1 MSEMKNAVGAGT
13 GRSGDDLCAGN
24 SVREFKIWADV
35 LNYGKKI
42 LKNAGI
48 VEADLD
54 AWYLFEQSFGI
65 SRAQYFLCAR
75 ENIVGST
82 AQKMTAQEQTGNS
95 LESKN
100 ALDCVELWL
109 KEKLSA
115 YENALKKRVARI
127 PLQQIIGQQEF
138 MGLSFFVNEHVLIPR
153 QDTETLVELVL
164 QEQKDKDI
172 SILDMC
178 TGSGCIAVSLKKL
191 GGYAHVEGADIS
203 EESLKV
209 AKRNSEEIL
218 ENNDVNN
225 DAVSSRTEQIQNCTN
240 LTNNQNKQNNSAKR
254 KISEASKLSQAGVTF
269 RHSDMFSN
277 FPETEQFDVI
287 VSNPPYIPSAVIEEL
302 EPEVRDHEPR
312 GALDGTADGLYFY
325 RILAEECAKH
335 LTPGGHVYFET
346 GYDQGAAVKEL
357 LDIHGFKD
365 TRVIQDLAGKDRVVC
380 GAWQTA
386 GRMRRFY
393 RCLTVWMTCYGITKS

>member
-115 YENALKKRVARI
+115 YENALKKRAARI

-302 EPEVRDHEPR
+302 EPEVRDHDPR

-335 LTPGGHVYFET
+335 LTPGGHVYFEI
-346 GYDQGAAVKEL
+346 GYDQGMAVKEL
-357 LDIHGFKD
+357 LDNHGFKD

-386 GRMRRFY
+386 G
-393 RCLTVWMTCYGITKS
+393 V

>member
-13 GRSGDDLCAGN
+13 GRSGDDLCVGN
-24 SVREFKIWADV
+24 SVHEFKIWADV

-115 YENALKKRVARI
+115 YENALKKRADRI

-240 LTNNQNKQNNSAKR
+240 LTNNQNKQDNSEER
-254 KISEASKLSQAGVTF
+254 MVSEASKLSQAGVTF

-312 GALDGTADGLYFY
+312 GALDGTADGLYFS

-386 GRMRRFY
+386 G
-393 RCLTVWMTCYGITKS
+393 V

>member
-1 MSEMKNAVGAGT
+1 MSEMKSAVGAGT
-13 GRSGDDLCAGN
+13 DRSGDDLCVEN

-48 VEADLD
+48 AEADLD
-54 AWYLFEQSFGI
+54 AWYLFEQIFGI

-75 ENIVGST
+75 ENIAGST
-82 AQKMTAQEQTGNS
+82 AQKMAAQEQTGNS

-115 YENALKKRVARI
+115 YENTLKKRASRI
-127 PLQQIIGQQEF
+127 PLQQILGQQEF
-138 MGLSFFVNEHVLIPR
+138 MGLTFFVNEHVLIPR

-164 QEQKDKDI
+164 NEQKDKNV

-191 GGYAHVEGADIS
+191 GGYACVEGADIS
-203 EESLKV
+203 EEALKV

-218 ENNDVNN
+218 ENS

-240 LTNNQNKQNNSAKR
+240 LTNNQNKQNNSAER

-335 LTPGGHVYFET
+335 LTPGGHVYFEI

-365 TRVIQDLAGKDRVVC
+365 TRVIQDLTGKDRVVC

-386 GRMRRFY
+386 G
-393 RCLTVWMTCYGITKS
+393 V

>member
-115 YENALKKRVARI
+115 YEHALKKRAARI

-203 EESLKV
+203 EEALKV

-225 DAVSSRTEQIQNCTN
+225 DAVNSRTEQIQNCTN
-240 LTNNQNKQNNSAKR
+240 LTNNQNKQDNSEER
-254 KISEASKLSQAGVTF
+254 MVSEASKLSQAGVTF

-335 LTPGGHVYFET
+335 LTPGGHVYFEI
-346 GYDQGAAVKEL
+346 GYDQGMAVKEL
-357 LDIHGFKD
+357 LDNHGFKD

-386 GRMRRFY
+386 G
-393 RCLTVWMTCYGITKS
+393 V

>member
-13 GRSGDDLCAGN
+13 GRSGDDLCVEN

-54 AWYLFEQSFGI
+54 AWYLFEQIFGI

-75 ENIVGST
+75 ENIAGST
-82 AQKMTAQEQTGNS
+82 AQKMAAQEQTGNS

-115 YENALKKRVARI
+115 YENTLEKRASRI
-127 PLQQIIGQQEF
+127 PLQQILGQQEF
-138 MGLSFFVNEHVLIPR
+138 MGLTFFVNEHVLIPR

-164 QEQKDKDI
+164 NEQKDKNV

-191 GGYAHVEGADIS
+191 GGYASVEGADIS
-203 EESLKV
+203 EEALKV

-218 ENNDVNN
+218 ENSDVNN
-225 DAVSSRTEQIQNCTN
+225 DAVSSRAEQIQNCTN
-240 LTNNQNKQNNSAKR
+240 LTNNQNKQDNSEDR
-254 KISEASKLSQAGVTF
+254 MVSEVRTVPQTGVIF
-269 RHSDMFSN
+269 RRSDMFSA
-277 FPETEQFDVI
+277 FPETERFNVI

-335 LTPGGHVYFET
+335 LTPGGHVYFEI
-346 GYDQGAAVKEL
+346 GYDQGMAVKEL
-357 LDIHGFKD
+357 LDNHGFKD
-365 TRVIQDLAGKDRVVC
+365 TRVIQDLTGKDRVVC
-380 GAWQTA
+380 GTWQTT
-386 GRMRRFY
+386 G
-393 RCLTVWMTCYGITKS
+393 V

>member
-115 YENALKKRVARI
+115 YENALKKRAARI

-335 LTPGGHVYFET
+335 LTPGGHVYFEI
-346 GYDQGAAVKEL
+346 GYDQGMAVKEL
-357 LDIHGFKD
+357 LDNHGFKD

-386 GRMRRFY
+386 G
-393 RCLTVWMTCYGITKS
+393 V

>member
-24 SVREFKIWADV
+24 SVCEFKIWADV

-82 AQKMTAQEQTGNS
+82 AQKIAVQEQHGDL
-95 LESKN
+95 LESGN
-100 ALDCVELWL
+100 ALECAELWL

-115 YENALKKRVARI
+115 YENALKKRAARI

-138 MGLSFFVNEHVLIPR
+138 MGLSFFVNENVLIPR

-191 GGYAHVEGADIS
+191 GGYVHVEGADIS
-203 EESLKV
+203 EEALKV

-225 DAVSSRTEQIQNCTN
+225 DAVNSRTEQIQNCTN
-240 LTNNQNKQNNSAKR
+240 LTNNQNKQDNSEER
-254 KISEASKLSQAGVTF
+254 MVSEVRTVPQTGVTF
-269 RHSDMFSN
+269 RRSDMFSA
-277 FPETEQFDVI
+277 FPETEQFNVI

-335 LTPGGHVYFET
+335 LTPGGHVYFEI

-365 TRVIQDLAGKDRVVC
+365 TRVIQDLTGKDRVVC
-380 GAWQTA
+380 GTWQTA
-386 GRMRRFY
+386 G
-393 RCLTVWMTCYGITKS
+393 V

>member
-24 SVREFKIWADV
+24 SVREFRIWADV

-82 AQKMTAQEQTGNS
+82 AQKIAVQEQHGDL
-95 LESKN
+95 LESGN
-100 ALDCVELWL
+100 ALECAELWL

-115 YENALKKRVARI
+115 YEHALKKRAARI

-203 EESLKV
+203 EEALKV

-225 DAVSSRTEQIQNCTN
+225 DAVNSRTEQIQNCTN
-240 LTNNQNKQNNSAKR
+240 LTNNQNKQDNSEER
-254 KISEASKLSQAGVTF
+254 MVSEVRRVSQTGVTF
-269 RHSDMFSN
+269 RHSDMFSS
-277 FPETEQFDVI
+277 FRETEQFNVI

-335 LTPGGHVYFET
+335 LTPGGHVYFEI
-346 GYDQGAAVKEL
+346 GYDQGMAVKEL
-357 LDIHGFKD
+357 LDNHGFKD

-386 GRMRRFY
+386 G
-393 RCLTVWMTCYGITKS
+393 V

>member
-13 GRSGDDLCAGN
+13 GQSGDDLCAGN

-82 AQKMTAQEQTGNS
+82 AQKIAVQEQHGDL
-95 LESKN
+95 LESGN
-100 ALDCVELWL
+100 ALDCAELWL

-115 YENALKKRVARI
+115 YEHALKKRAARI

-240 LTNNQNKQNNSAKR
+240 LTNNQNKQDNSEER
-254 KISEASKLSQAGVTF
+254 MVSEVRTVPQTGVIF
-269 RHSDMFSN
+269 RLSDMFSA
-277 FPETEQFDVI
+277 FSETERFNVI

-335 LTPGGHVYFET
+335 LTPGGHVYFEI

-365 TRVIQDLAGKDRVVC
+365 TRVIQDLTGKDRVVC
-380 GAWQTA
+380 GTWQTA
-386 GRMRRFY
+386 G
-393 RCLTVWMTCYGITKS
+393 V

>member
-1 MSEMKNAVGAGT
+1 MSEMKSAVGAGT
-13 GRSGDDLCAGN
+13 DRSGDDLCVEN

-54 AWYLFEQSFGI
+54 AWYLFGQIFGI

-75 ENIVGST
+75 ENIAGNT
-82 AQKMTAQEQTGNS
+82 AQKMAAQEQTGNS

-115 YENALKKRVARI
+115 YENTLEKRASRV
-127 PLQQIIGQQEF
+127 PLQQILGQQEF
-138 MGLSFFVNEHVLIPR
+138 MGLTFFVNEHVLIPR

-164 QEQKDKDI
+164 NEQKDKNV

-191 GGYAHVEGADIS
+191 GGYTCVEGADIS
-203 EESLKV
+203 EEALKV

-218 ENNDVNN
+218 ENSDVNN

-240 LTNNQNKQNNSAKR
+240 LTNNQNKQDNAEDR
-254 KISEASKLSQAGVTF
+254 MVSEVRTVPQTGVIF
-269 RHSDMFSN
+269 RRSDMFSA
-277 FPETEQFDVI
+277 FPETERFNVI
-287 VSNPPYIPSAVIEEL
+287 VSNPPYIPSAVIEGL

-335 LTPGGHVYFET
+335 LTPGGHVYFEI

-365 TRVIQDLAGKDRVVC
+365 TRVIQDLTGKDRVVC
-380 GAWQTA
+380 GTWQTA
-386 GRMRRFY
+386 G
-393 RCLTVWMTCYGITKS
+393 V

>member
-325 RILAEECAKH
+325 RILAEECAKY

-386 GRMRRFY
+386 G
-393 RCLTVWMTCYGITKS
+393 V

>member
-1 MSEMKNAVGAGT
+1 MSEMKSAVGAGT
-13 GRSGDDLCAGN
+13 DRSGDDLCVEN

-54 AWYLFEQSFGI
+54 AWYLFGQIFGI

-75 ENIVGST
+75 ENIAGST
-82 AQKMTAQEQTGNS
+82 AQKMAAQEQTGNS
-95 LESKN
+95 LESKK

-115 YENALKKRVARI
+115 YENTLEKRASRI
-127 PLQQIIGQQEF
+127 PLQQILGQQEF
-138 MGLSFFVNEHVLIPR
+138 MGLTFFVNEHVLIPR

-164 QEQKDKDI
+164 NEQKDKNV

-191 GGYAHVEGADIS
+191 GGYACVEGADIS
-203 EESLKV
+203 EEALKV

-218 ENNDVNN
+218 ENSDVNN

-240 LTNNQNKQNNSAKR
+240 LTNNQNKQDNSEDR
-254 KISEASKLSQAGVTF
+254 MVSEVRTVPQTGVIF
-269 RHSDMFSN
+269 RRSDMFSA
-277 FPETEQFDVI
+277 FPETERFNVI
-287 VSNPPYIPSAVIEEL
+287 VSNPPYIPSAVIEGL

-335 LTPGGHVYFET
+335 LTPGGHVYFEI
-346 GYDQGAAVKEL
+346 GYDQGMAVKEL
-357 LDIHGFKD
+357 LDNHGFKD
-365 TRVIQDLAGKDRVVC
+365 TRVIQDLTGKDRVVC
-380 GAWQTA
+380 GTWQTT
-386 GRMRRFY
+386 G
-393 RCLTVWMTCYGITKS
+393 V

>member
-115 YENALKKRVARI
+115 YENALKKRAARI

-203 EESLKV
+203 EEALKV

-225 DAVSSRTEQIQNCTN
+225 DAVNSRTEQIQNCTN
-240 LTNNQNKQNNSAKR
+240 LTNNQNKQDNSEER
-254 KISEASKLSQAGVTF
+254 MVSEVRRASQTGVTF
-269 RHSDMFSN
+269 RHSDMFSS
-277 FPETEQFDVI
+277 FRETEQFNVI

-335 LTPGGHVYFET
+335 LTPGGHVYFEI

-365 TRVIQDLAGKDRVVC
+365 TRVIQDLTGKDRVVC
-380 GAWQTA
+380 GAWQTT
-386 GRMRRFY
+386 G
-393 RCLTVWMTCYGITKS
+393 V

>member
-54 AWYLFEQSFGI
+54 GWYLFEQSFGI

-82 AQKMTAQEQTGNS
+82 AQKIAVQEQHGDL
-95 LESKN
+95 LESGN
-100 ALDCVELWL
+100 ALECAELWL

-115 YENALKKRVARI
+115 YENALKKRAARI

-225 DAVSSRTEQIQNCTN
+225 DAVNSRTEQIQNCTN
-240 LTNNQNKQNNSAKR
+240 LTNNQNKQDNSEER
-254 KISEASKLSQAGVTF
+254 MVSEVRRVSQTGVTF
-269 RHSDMFSN
+269 RRSDMFSS
-277 FPETEQFDVI
+277 FRGTEQFNVI
-287 VSNPPYIPSAVIEEL
+287 VSNPPYIASAVIEEL

-335 LTPGGHVYFET
+335 LTPGGHVYFEI

-365 TRVIQDLAGKDRVVC
+365 TRVIQDLTGKDRVVC

-386 GRMRRFY
+386 G
-393 RCLTVWMTCYGITKS
+393 V

>member
-1 MSEMKNAVGAGT
+1 MSEMKSAVWAGMD
-13 GRSGDDLCAGN
+13 RSGDDLCVEN

-54 AWYLFEQSFGI
+54 AWYLFGQIFGI

-75 ENIVGST
+75 ENIAGST
-82 AQKMTAQEQTGNS
+82 AQKIAVQEQHGDL
-95 LESKN
+95 LESGN
-100 ALDCVELWL
+100 ALECAELWL
-109 KEKLSA
+109 EEKLSA
-115 YENALKKRVARI
+115 YENALKKRAARI

-138 MGLSFFVNEHVLIPR
+138 MGLTFFVNEHVLIPR

-164 QEQKDKDI
+164 NEQKDKNI

-191 GGYAHVEGADIS
+191 GGYACVEGADIS
-203 EESLKV
+203 EEALKV

-218 ENNDVNN
+218 ENSDVNN

-240 LTNNQNKQNNSAKR
+240 LTNNQNKQDNSEER
-254 KISEASKLSQAGVTF
+254 MVSEVRRGSQTGVTF
-269 RHSDMFSN
+269 RHSDMFSS
-277 FPETEQFDVI
+277 FRETEQFNVI

-335 LTPGGHVYFET
+335 LTPGGHVYFEI
-346 GYDQGAAVKEL
+346 GYDQGMAVKEL
-357 LDIHGFKD
+357 LDNHGFKD

-380 GAWQTA
+380 GAWQTV
-386 GRMRRFY
+386 G
-393 RCLTVWMTCYGITKS
+393 V

>member
-1 MSEMKNAVGAGT
+1 MSEMKSAVGAGMD
-13 GRSGDDLCAGN
+13 RSGDDLCAGN

-82 AQKMTAQEQTGNS
+82 AQKIAVQEQHGDL
-95 LESKN
+95 LESGN
-100 ALDCVELWL
+100 ALECAELWL

-115 YENALKKRVARI
+115 YENALKKRAARI

-203 EESLKV
+203 EEALKV

-225 DAVSSRTEQIQNCTN
+225 DAVNSRTEQIQNCTN
-240 LTNNQNKQNNSAKR
+240 LTNNQNKQDNSEER
-254 KISEASKLSQAGVTF
+254 MVSEVRRVSQTGVTF
-269 RHSDMFSN
+269 RRSDMFSS
-277 FPETEQFDVI
+277 FRGTEQFDVI

-335 LTPGGHVYFET
+335 LTPGGHVYFEI

-365 TRVIQDLAGKDRVVC
+365 TRVIQDLTGKDRVVC

-386 GRMRRFY
+386 G
-393 RCLTVWMTCYGITKS
+393 V

>member
-1 MSEMKNAVGAGT
+1 MSEMKSAVGAGT
-13 GRSGDDLCAGN
+13 GRSGDDLCVGN

-48 VEADLD
+48 AEVDLD
-54 AWYLFEQSFGI
+54 AWYLFEEIFGI

-82 AQKMTAQEQTGNS
+82 AQKIAVQEQHGDL
-95 LESKN
+95 LESGN
-100 ALDCVELWL
+100 ALECAELWL
-109 KEKLSA
+109 KEKLSV
-115 YENALKKRVARI
+115 YESALKKRAARI
-127 PLQQIIGQQEF
+127 PLQQIIGRQEF
-138 MGLSFFVNEHVLIPR
+138 MGLTFFVNEHVLIPR

-164 QEQKDKDI
+164 NEQKDKNV

-191 GGYAHVEGADIS
+191 GGYASVEGADIS
-203 EESLKV
+203 EEALKV

-218 ENNDVNN
+218 ENSDVNN

-240 LTNNQNKQNNSAKR
+240 LTNNQNKQDNSEER
-254 KISEASKLSQAGVTF
+254 MVSEVRTVPQTGVIF
-269 RHSDMFSN
+269 RLSDMFSA
-277 FPETEQFDVI
+277 FSETERFNVI

-335 LTPGGHVYFET
+335 LTPGGHVYFEI

-365 TRVIQDLAGKDRVVC
+365 TRVIQDLTGKDRVVC
-380 GAWQTA
+380 GTWQTT
-386 GRMRRFY
+386 G
-393 RCLTVWMTCYGITKS
+393 V

>member
-1 MSEMKNAVGAGT
+1 MSEMKSAVGAGMD
-13 GRSGDDLCAGN
+13 RSGDDLCVEN

-42 LKNAGI
+42 LKNARI

-54 AWYLFEQSFGI
+54 AWYLFGQIFGI

-75 ENIVGST
+75 ENIAGST
-82 AQKMTAQEQTGNS
+82 AQKMAAQEQTGNS

-115 YENALKKRVARI
+115 YENTLEKRASRI
-127 PLQQIIGQQEF
+127 PLQQILGQQEF
-138 MGLSFFVNEHVLIPR
+138 MGLTFFVNEHVLIPR

-164 QEQKDKDI
+164 NEQKDKNV

-191 GGYAHVEGADIS
+191 GGYASVEGADIS
-203 EESLKV
+203 EEALKV

-218 ENNDVNN
+218 ENSDVN
-225 DAVSSRTEQIQNCTN
+225 SSRT
-240 LTNNQNKQNNSAKR
+240 
-254 KISEASKLSQAGVTF
+254 GVIF
-269 RHSDMFSN
+269 RLSDMFSA
-277 FPETEQFDVI
+277 FPETERFNVI

-335 LTPGGHVYFET
+335 LTPGGHVYFEI

-365 TRVIQDLAGKDRVVC
+365 TRVIQDLTGKDRVVC
-380 GAWQTA
+380 GTWQTA
-386 GRMRRFY
+386 G
-393 RCLTVWMTCYGITKS
+393 V

>member
-1 MSEMKNAVGAGT
+1 MSEMKSAVGAGT
-13 GRSGDDLCAGN
+13 DRSGDDLCVEN

-54 AWYLFEQSFGI
+54 AWYLFGQIFGI

-75 ENIVGST
+75 ENIAGNT
-82 AQKMTAQEQTGNS
+82 AQKMAAQEQTGNS

-115 YENALKKRVARI
+115 YENTLEKRASRV
-127 PLQQIIGQQEF
+127 PLQQILGQQEF
-138 MGLSFFVNEHVLIPR
+138 MGLTFFVNEHVLIPR

-164 QEQKDKDI
+164 NEQKDKNV

-191 GGYAHVEGADIS
+191 GGYACVEGADIS
-203 EESLKV
+203 EEALKV

-218 ENNDVNN
+218 ENSDVNN

-240 LTNNQNKQNNSAKR
+240 LTNNQNKQDNSEER
-254 KISEASKLSQAGVTF
+254 MVSEVRTVPQTSVTF
-269 RHSDMFSN
+269 RRSDMFSA
-277 FPETEQFDVI
+277 FPETERFNVI

-335 LTPGGHVYFET
+335 LTPGGHVYFEI
-346 GYDQGAAVKEL
+346 GYDQGAAVKDL

-365 TRVIQDLAGKDRVVC
+365 TRVIQDLTGKDRVVC

-386 GRMRRFY
+386 G
-393 RCLTVWMTCYGITKS
+393 V

>member
-287 VSNPPYIPSAVIEEL
+287 VSNPPYIPSTVIEEL

-335 LTPGGHVYFET
+335 LTPGGHVYFEI
-346 GYDQGAAVKEL
+346 GYDQGMVVKEL
-357 LDIHGFKD
+357 LDNHGFKD
-365 TRVIQDLAGKDRVVC
+365 TRVIQDLTGKDRVVC

-386 GRMRRFY
+386 G
-393 RCLTVWMTCYGITKS
+393 V

>member
-115 YENALKKRVARI
+115 YENALKKRAARI

-335 LTPGGHVYFET
+335 LTPGGHVYFEI

-365 TRVIQDLAGKDRVVC
+365 TRVIQDLTGKDRVVC
-380 GAWQTA
+380 GTWQTA
-386 GRMRRFY
+386 G
-393 RCLTVWMTCYGITKS
+393 V

>member
-1 MSEMKNAVGAGT
+1 MSEMKSAVGAGT
-13 GRSGDDLCAGN
+13 DRSGDDLCVEN

-54 AWYLFEQSFGI
+54 AWYLFGQIFGI

-75 ENIVGST
+75 ENITGST
-82 AQKMTAQEQTGNS
+82 AQKMAAQEQTGNS

-100 ALDCVELWL
+100 ALDCAELWL

-115 YENALKKRVARI
+115 YENTLEKRASRI
-127 PLQQIIGQQEF
+127 PLQQILGQQEF
-138 MGLSFFVNEHVLIPR
+138 MGLTFFVNEHVLIPR

-164 QEQKDKDI
+164 NEQKDKNV

-191 GGYAHVEGADIS
+191 GGYACVEGADIS
-203 EESLKV
+203 EEALKV

-218 ENNDVNN
+218 ENS

-240 LTNNQNKQNNSAKR
+240 LTNNQNKQDNSEER
-254 KISEASKLSQAGVTF
+254 MVSEVRTVPQTGVTF
-269 RHSDMFSN
+269 RRSDMFSA
-277 FPETEQFDVI
+277 FPETERFNVI

-335 LTPGGHVYFET
+335 LTPGGHVYFEI

-365 TRVIQDLAGKDRVVC
+365 TRVIQDLTGKDRVVC

-386 GRMRRFY
+386 G
-393 RCLTVWMTCYGITKS
+393 V

>member
-115 YENALKKRVARI
+115 YENALKKRAARI

-203 EESLKV
+203 EEALKV

-240 LTNNQNKQNNSAKR
+240 LTNNQNKQDNSEER
-254 KISEASKLSQAGVTF
+254 MVSEVRRVSQTGVTF
-269 RHSDMFSN
+269 RHSDMFSS
-277 FPETEQFDVI
+277 FRETEQFNVI

-335 LTPGGHVYFET
+335 LTPGGHVYFEI

-380 GAWQTA
+380 GTWQTT
-386 GRMRRFY
+386 G
-393 RCLTVWMTCYGITKS
+393 V

>member
-1 MSEMKNAVGAGT
+1 MSEMKSAVGAGMD
-13 GRSGDDLCAGN
+13 RSGDDLCVEN

-54 AWYLFEQSFGI
+54 AWYLFEQIFGI

-75 ENIVGST
+75 ENIAGNT
-82 AQKMTAQEQTGNS
+82 AQKMAAQEQTGNS

-115 YENALKKRVARI
+115 YENTLEKRASRI
-127 PLQQIIGQQEF
+127 PLQQILGQQEF
-138 MGLSFFVNEHVLIPR
+138 MGLTFFVNEHVLIPR

-164 QEQKDKDI
+164 NEQKDKNV

-191 GGYAHVEGADIS
+191 GGYACVEGADIS
-203 EESLKV
+203 EEALKV

-218 ENNDVNN
+218 ENSDVNN

-240 LTNNQNKQNNSAKR
+240 LTNNQNKQDNSEDR
-254 KISEASKLSQAGVTF
+254 MVSEVRTVPQTGVIF
-269 RHSDMFSN
+269 RRSDMFSA
-277 FPETEQFDVI
+277 FPETERFNVI
-287 VSNPPYIPSAVIEEL
+287 VSNPPYIPSAVIEGL

-312 GALDGTADGLYFY
+312 
-325 RILAEECAKH
+325 
-335 LTPGGHVYFET
+335 
-346 GYDQGAAVKEL
+346 
-357 LDIHGFKD
+357 
-365 TRVIQDLAGKDRVVC
+365 
-380 GAWQTA
+380 
-386 GRMRRFY
+386 
-393 RCLTVWMTCYGITKS
+393 

>member
-1 MSEMKNAVGAGT
+1 MSEMKSAVWAGMD
-13 GRSGDDLCAGN
+13 RSGDDLCVEN

-54 AWYLFEQSFGI
+54 AWYLFGQIFGI

-75 ENIVGST
+75 ENIAGST
-82 AQKMTAQEQTGNS
+82 AQKIAVQEQHGDL
-95 LESKN
+95 LESGN
-100 ALDCVELWL
+100 ALECAELWL
-109 KEKLSA
+109 EEKLSA
-115 YENALKKRVARI
+115 YENALKKRAARI

-138 MGLSFFVNEHVLIPR
+138 MGLTFFVNEHVLIPR

-191 GGYAHVEGADIS
+191 GGYACVEGADIS
-203 EESLKV
+203 EEALKV

-218 ENNDVNN
+218 ENSDVNN

-240 LTNNQNKQNNSAKR
+240 LTNNQNKQDNSEER
-254 KISEASKLSQAGVTF
+254 MVSEVRRGSQTGVTF
-269 RHSDMFSN
+269 RHSDMFSS
-277 FPETEQFDVI
+277 FRETEQFNVI

-335 LTPGGHVYFET
+335 LTPGGHVYFEI
-346 GYDQGAAVKEL
+346 GYDQGMAVKEL
-357 LDIHGFKD
+357 LDNHGFKD

-386 GRMRRFY
+386 G
-393 RCLTVWMTCYGITKS
+393 V

>member
-1 MSEMKNAVGAGT
+1 MSEMKSAVGAGMD
-13 GRSGDDLCAGN
+13 RSGDDLCVEN

-54 AWYLFEQSFGI
+54 AWYLFEQIFGI

-82 AQKMTAQEQTGNS
+82 AQKIAVQEQHGDL
-95 LESKN
+95 LESGN
-100 ALDCVELWL
+100 ALECAELWL

-115 YENALKKRVARI
+115 YEHALKKRAARI

-240 LTNNQNKQNNSAKR
+240 LTNNQNKQDNSEDR
-254 KISEASKLSQAGVTF
+254 MVSEVRTMPQTGVTF
-269 RHSDMFSN
+269 RRSDMFSA
-277 FPETEQFDVI
+277 FPETERFNVI

-335 LTPGGHVYFET
+335 LTPGGYVYFEI

-365 TRVIQDLAGKDRVVC
+365 TRVIQDLTGKDRVVC
-380 GAWQTA
+380 GTWQTA
-386 GRMRRFY
+386 G
-393 RCLTVWMTCYGITKS
+393 V

>member
-13 GRSGDDLCAGN
+13 GRSGDDLCVGN
-24 SVREFKIWADV
+24 SVHEFKIWADV

-82 AQKMTAQEQTGNS
+82 AQKIAVQEQHRDL
-95 LESKN
+95 LESGN
-100 ALDCVELWL
+100 ALECAELWL
-109 KEKLSA
+109 KEKLSV
-115 YENALKKRVARI
+115 YESALKKRVARI
-127 PLQQIIGQQEF
+127 PLQQIIGRQEF
-138 MGLSFFVNEHVLIPR
+138 MGLTFFVNEHVLIPR

-225 DAVSSRTEQIQNCTN
+225 DAVNSRTEQIQNCTN
-240 LTNNQNKQNNSAKR
+240 LTNNQNKQDNSEER
-254 KISEASKLSQAGVTF
+254 MVSEASKLSQAGVTF

-335 LTPGGHVYFET
+335 LTPGGHVYFEI
-346 GYDQGAAVKEL
+346 GYDQGMAVKEL

-386 GRMRRFY
+386 G
-393 RCLTVWMTCYGITKS
+393 V

>member
-54 AWYLFEQSFGI
+54 AWYLFEQIFGI

-75 ENIVGST
+75 ENITGST

-100 ALDCVELWL
+100 ALDCAELWL

-115 YENALKKRVARI
+115 YENALKKRAARI

-240 LTNNQNKQNNSAKR
+240 LTNNQNKQDNSEER
-254 KISEASKLSQAGVTF
+254 MVSEASKLSQAGVTF

-335 LTPGGHVYFET
+335 LTPGGHVYFEI

-357 LDIHGFKD
+357 LDNHGFKD

-386 GRMRRFY
+386 G
-393 RCLTVWMTCYGITKS
+393 V

>member
-1 MSEMKNAVGAGT
+1 MSEMKSAVGAGMD
-13 GRSGDDLCAGN
+13 RSGDDLCAGN

-82 AQKMTAQEQTGNS
+82 AQKIAVQEQHGDL
-95 LESKN
+95 LESGN
-100 ALDCVELWL
+100 ALECAELWL

-115 YENALKKRVARI
+115 YENALKKRAARI

-203 EESLKV
+203 EEALKV

-225 DAVSSRTEQIQNCTN
+225 DAVNSRTEQIQNCTN
-240 LTNNQNKQNNSAKR
+240 LTNNQNKQDNSEER
-254 KISEASKLSQAGVTF
+254 
-269 RHSDMFSN
+269 M
-277 FPETEQFDVI
+277 
-287 VSNPPYIPSAVIEEL
+287 VS
-302 EPEVRDHEPR
+302 EVRRVSQRCNIPPQRHVQQLPGDRTIQRDRFQPTLHPQRCYR
-312 GALDGTADGLYFY
+312 GAGTGS
-325 RILAEECAKH
+325 
-335 LTPGGHVYFET
+335 T
-346 GYDQGAAVKEL
+346 G
-357 LDIHGFKD
+357 
-365 TRVIQDLAGKDRVVC
+365 
-380 GAWQTA
+380 
-386 GRMRRFY
+386 
-393 RCLTVWMTCYGITKS
+393 S

>member
-335 LTPGGHVYFET
+335 LTPGGYVYFEI

-365 TRVIQDLAGKDRVVC
+365 TRVIQDLTGKDRVVC
-380 GAWQTA
+380 GTWQIA
-386 GRMRRFY
+386 G
-393 RCLTVWMTCYGITKS
+393 V

>member
-1 MSEMKNAVGAGT
+1 MSEMKSAVGAGMD
-13 GRSGDDLCAGN
+13 RSGDDLCVEN

-54 AWYLFEQSFGI
+54 AWYLFEQIFGI
-65 SRAQYFLCAR
+65 SRAQYFMCAR
-75 ENIVGST
+75 ENIAGST

-100 ALDCVELWL
+100 TLDCVELWL
-109 KEKLSA
+109 KEKMSA
-115 YENALKKRVARI
+115 YENTLEKRASRI
-127 PLQQIIGQQEF
+127 PLQQILGQQEF
-138 MGLSFFVNEHVLIPR
+138 MGLTFFVNEHVLIPR

-164 QEQKDKDI
+164 NEQKDKNI

-191 GGYAHVEGADIS
+191 GGYACVEGADIS
-203 EESLKV
+203 EEALKV

-218 ENNDVNN
+218 ENSDVNN

-240 LTNNQNKQNNSAKR
+240 LTNNQNKQDNSEER
-254 KISEASKLSQAGVTF
+254 MVSEVRTVPQTGVIF
-269 RHSDMFSN
+269 RRSDMFSA
-277 FPETEQFDVI
+277 FPETERFNVI
-287 VSNPPYIPSAVIEEL
+287 VSNPPYIPSAVIEGL

-335 LTPGGHVYFET
+335 LTPGGHVYFEI

-365 TRVIQDLAGKDRVVC
+365 TRVIQDLTGKDRVVC
-380 GAWQTA
+380 GTWQTA
-386 GRMRRFY
+386 G
-393 RCLTVWMTCYGITKS
+393 V

>member
-1 MSEMKNAVGAGT
+1 MSEMKSAVWAGMD
-13 GRSGDDLCAGN
+13 RSGDDLCVEN

-54 AWYLFEQSFGI
+54 AWYLFGQIFGI

-75 ENIVGST
+75 ENIAGST
-82 AQKMTAQEQTGNS
+82 AQKMAAQEQTGNS

-115 YENALKKRVARI
+115 YENTLEKRASRI
-127 PLQQIIGQQEF
+127 PLQQILGQQEF
-138 MGLSFFVNEHVLIPR
+138 MGLTFFVNEHVLIPR

-203 EESLKV
+203 EEALKV

-225 DAVSSRTEQIQNCTN
+225 DAVNSRTEQIQNCTN
-240 LTNNQNKQNNSAKR
+240 LTNNQNKQDNSEER
-254 KISEASKLSQAGVTF
+254 MVSEVRRVSQAGVTF
-269 RHSDMFSN
+269 RRSDMFSS
-277 FPETEQFDVI
+277 FRGTEQFNVI

-335 LTPGGHVYFET
+335 LTPGGRVYFEI

-380 GAWQTA
+380 GAWQTT
-386 GRMRRFY
+386 G
-393 RCLTVWMTCYGITKS
+393 V

>member
-13 GRSGDDLCAGN
+13 GRSGDDLCVGN
-24 SVREFKIWADV
+24 SVHEFKIWADV

-82 AQKMTAQEQTGNS
+82 AQKIAVQEQHRDL
-95 LESKN
+95 LESGN
-100 ALDCVELWL
+100 ALECAELWL
-109 KEKLSA
+109 KEKLSV
-115 YENALKKRVARI
+115 YESALKKRVARI
-127 PLQQIIGQQEF
+127 PLQQIIGRQEF
-138 MGLSFFVNEHVLIPR
+138 MGLTFFVNEHVLIPR

-225 DAVSSRTEQIQNCTN
+225 DAVNSRTEQIQNCTN
-240 LTNNQNKQNNSAKR
+240 LTNNQNKQDNSEER
-254 KISEASKLSQAGVTF
+254 MVSEASKLSQAGVTF

-386 GRMRRFY
+386 G
-393 RCLTVWMTCYGITKS
+393 V

>member
-115 YENALKKRVARI
+115 YENALKKRAARI

-335 LTPGGHVYFET
+335 LTPGGHVYFEI
-346 GYDQGAAVKEL
+346 GYDQGMAVKEL
-357 LDIHGFKD
+357 LDNHGFKD
-365 TRVIQDLAGKDRVVC
+365 TRVIQDLTGKDRVVC
-380 GAWQTA
+380 GTWQTT
-386 GRMRRFY
+386 G
-393 RCLTVWMTCYGITKS
+393 V

>member
-1 MSEMKNAVGAGT
+1 MSEMKSAVGAGMD
-13 GRSGDDLCAGN
+13 RSGDDLCVEN

-54 AWYLFEQSFGI
+54 AWYLFEQIFGI

-82 AQKMTAQEQTGNS
+82 AQKIAVQEQHGDL
-95 LESKN
+95 LESGN
-100 ALDCVELWL
+100 ALECAELWL

-115 YENALKKRVARI
+115 YEHALKKRAARI

-225 DAVSSRTEQIQNCTN
+225 DAVNSRTEQIQNCTN
-240 LTNNQNKQNNSAKR
+240 LTNNQNKQDNSEER
-254 KISEASKLSQAGVTF
+254 MVSEVRRVSQTGVTF
-269 RHSDMFSN
+269 RRSDMFSS
-277 FPETEQFDVI
+277 FRGTEQFDVI

-325 RILAEECAKH
+325 RILAEECAKN
-335 LTPGGHVYFET
+335 LTPGGHVYFEI

-365 TRVIQDLAGKDRVVC
+365 TRVIQDLTGKDRVVC

-386 GRMRRFY
+386 G
-393 RCLTVWMTCYGITKS
+393 V

>member
-82 AQKMTAQEQTGNS
+82 AQKIAVQEQHGDL
-95 LESKN
+95 LESGN
-100 ALDCVELWL
+100 ALECAELWL

-225 DAVSSRTEQIQNCTN
+225 DAVNSRTEQIQNCTN
-240 LTNNQNKQNNSAKR
+240 LTNNQNKQDNSEER
-254 KISEASKLSQAGVTF
+254 MVSEVRRASQTGVTF
-269 RHSDMFSN
+269 RHSDMFSS
-277 FPETEQFDVI
+277 FRETEQFNVI

-335 LTPGGHVYFET
+335 LTPGGHVYFEI
-346 GYDQGAAVKEL
+346 GYDQGMAVKEL
-357 LDIHGFKD
+357 LDNHGFKD

-386 GRMRRFY
+386 G
-393 RCLTVWMTCYGITKS
+393 V